1 MFEQTIFGPP
11 LPSAVAPTP
20 TSVPTRDV
28 DVPAV
33 SRRNGGGL
41 RLVPGEL
48 VPGTRYRLCR
58 WLGDGGMGVVYEAEQ
73 VDLERRVAL
82 KILRSQIA
90 DCDEQRERL
99 RREAA
104 LTTKIASPYVV
115 QVLDF
120 GVLPDARVFYTMELL
135 GGAPLSREIDAGA
148 MAPSRSIGLLRQMCA
163 GLAAAHQAGII
174 HCDVKPENVI
184 VVADRR
190 HGRDCVKLLDFGIAG
205 TLHDVHTRRKA
216 GTPGYMAPEQIEGT
230 SFDARIDIYA
240 LGCTAYEMLS
250 GRPPFQRET
259 PLEIVRAHLEADPRP
274 IAEVAVDV
282 PPALAAVVMRCIA
295 KQPDDRYA
303 SMAELEAALCEAQI
317 AAGLRTAWDDLPLPE
332 LDGTR
337 RRQLEARMPRARAN
351 PALRRHRLVAI
362 ASAAVASLSLVLW
375 LSSSVVGAA
384 DHERVEQLVADI
396 RASAQ
401 RGAFVYPGGEQAG
414 DTAYASLVTLEQMQ
428 GPASALARETA
439 SDMRR
444 QLADD
449 LVALGDGY
457 WDDPAVRPYAR
468 DYYAQALLFDPQRE
482 QARDRAGFT
491 PGELSDLR
499 AKAEAL
505 DFSEPELEAVEPLA
519 ALAVVEPD
527 DRARKVSEVVAAKPS
542 LLVRH
547 GRDDRDAT
555 DHAGG
560 RARAQQARPALAS
573 AAAPVTTP
581 SVTSSAPLDDVAP
594 SKPSRI
600 DRSRARALVRT
611 ARRALASGDRER
623 ASEGFERALALDPR
637 SAPAMLGLSDIRFDA
652 GDYARALHYA
662 RRASQLAP
670 SDAAVLMQLGDCYY
684 KVLDREAARRAYQRA
699 DGLGHRGAAER
710 LRRLEASR

>member
-11 LPSAVAPTP
+11 LPSAVAPSP
-20 TSVPTRDV
+20 ASVPTRDV
-28 DVPAV
+28 DVPV
-33 SRRNGGGL
+33 GPQRDGDGP
-41 RLVPGEL
+41 RLVPGER

-120 GVLPDARVFYTMELL
+120 GVLPDSRVFYTMELL
-135 GGAPLSREIDAGA
+135 AGAPLSREIDAGA
-148 MAPSRSIGLLRQMCA
+148 IAPARSIGLLRQMCA

-205 TLHDVHTRRKA
+205 TLHDLHTRRKA

-274 IAEVAVDV
+274 LTELAVDV

-303 SMAELEAALCEAQI
+303 SMAELEAALCEAKI

-332 LDGTR
+332 IDATR
-337 RRQLEARMPRARAN
+337 RGQLEARMPRARAN
-351 PALRRHRLVAI
+351 PMLRHHRVVAMV
-362 ASAAVASLSLVLW
+362 SAAVASLSLVLW

-384 DHERVEQLVADI
+384 DHERVEQAVASI
-396 RASAQ
+396 HASAQ
-401 RGAFVYPGGEQAG
+401 RGAFEHPGGAEAG
-414 DTAYASLVTLEQMQ
+414 DTADASVVTLAPMQ
-428 GPASALARETA
+428 GPAPELARATA
-439 SDMRR
+439 SDMGP

-449 LVALGDGY
+449 LVA
-457 WDDPAVRPYAR
+457 
-468 DYYAQALLFDPQRE
+468 
-482 QARDRAGFT
+482 
-491 PGELSDLR
+491 
-499 AKAEAL
+499 
-505 DFSEPELEAVEPLA
+505 
-519 ALAVVEPD
+519 PD
-527 DRARKVSEVVAAKPS
+527 DRAREVSEVVAAKPS
-542 LLVRH
+542 LLTRQGH
-547 GRDDRDAT
+547 DGRDTT

-560 RARAQQARPALAS
+560 RVRAQQGRLASS
-573 AAAPVTTP
+573 AAAAPAIT
-581 SVTSSAPLDDVAP
+581 TSSDSPADVAP

-611 ARRALASGDRER
+611 ARRALAAGERER

-637 SAPAMLGLSDIRFDA
+637 SAPAMLGLSEIRFDA
-652 GDYARALHYA
+652 GDHARALHYA

-670 SDAAVLMQLGDCYY
+670 SDAAVLVQLGDCYF

-710 LRRLEASR
+710 LRRLEGSR

>member
-1 MFEQTIFGPP
+1 M
-11 LPSAVAPTP
+11 
-20 TSVPTRDV
+20 
-28 DVPAV
+28 
-33 SRRNGGGL
+33 
-41 RLVPGEL
+41 
-48 VPGTRYRLCR
+48 
-58 WLGDGGMGVVYEAEQ
+58 
-73 VDLERRVAL
+73 
-82 KILRSQIA
+82 
-90 DCDEQRERL
+90 
-99 RREAA
+99 
-104 LTTKIASPYVV
+104 
-115 QVLDF
+115 
-120 GVLPDARVFYTMELL
+120 
-135 GGAPLSREIDAGA
+135 AG
-148 MAPSRSIGLLRQMCA
+148 
-163 GLAAAHQAGII
+163 GLAAI
-174 HCDVKPENVI
+174 H
-184 VVADRR
+184 
-190 HGRDCVKLLDFGIAG
+190 
-205 TLHDVHTRRKA
+205 
-216 GTPGYMAPEQIEGT
+216 Y
-230 SFDARIDIYA
+230 
-240 LGCTAYEMLS
+240 
-250 GRPPFQRET
+250 
-259 PLEIVRAHLEADPRP
+259 EIV
-274 IAEVAVDV
+274 
-282 PPALAAVVMRCIA
+282 
-295 KQPDDRYA
+295 
-303 SMAELEAALCEAQI
+303 
-317 AAGLRTAWDDLPLPE
+317 T
-332 LDGTR
+332 
-337 RRQLEARMPRARAN
+337 
-351 PALRRHRLVAI
+351 
-362 ASAAVASLSLVLW
+362 
-375 LSSSVVGAA
+375 SSVVGAA